1 MVGGGFAGLAAAAR
15 LGKLGHAVTLYER
28 EQRLGGVV
36 GGPWPATGPV
46 TMPLPAAIR
55 DLFRKSGRPLER
67 VVELVPVSTPRRHVF
82 SDQSSLD
89 LPLASRSGQRD
100 ALADAFDT
108 ATADAWTGL
117 VDGLDSTWE
126 LIRTRVLEPPAGEG
140 HRWLRLAGLARQSL
154 RGLASRSLSDPR
166 ARRVLEYVATAS
178 GSRPERAPAFLA
190 VHAYVERTFGRWTCA
205 VGDLTPLVSALAARL
220 DERGVD
226 VRLGTEV
233 REITGGTTV
242 TGVRLA
248 DGTDVPA
255 DIVVCAVPPHL
266 VRREYGRTAR
276 LRPARMTPT
285 VGLELTE
292 PVPDQ
297 PFETVWHG
305 TPTLVLEAPEANQ
318 AWRLRAL
325 GEPDPTTDAG
335 TDLVDLLAERGL
347 DLRDRIRA
355 RVDTES
361 PSYGPV
367 WDRFG
372 TPRRLVPNRTSTR
385 GLFCVG
391 GSARPGPGLPY
402 VLLGA
407 ASVAQHIGKA

>member
-1 MVGGGFAGLAAAAR
+1 MVGGGFAGLATAAR

-28 EQRLGGVV
+28 QHRLGGVV
-36 GGPWPATGPV
+36 GGTWPATGPT

-67 VVELVPVSTPRRHVF
+67 VVDLVPVPTPRRHVF
-82 SDQSSLD
+82 ADGSTLD
-89 LPLASRSGQRD
+89 LPLASRSDQHE
-100 ALADAFDT
+100 ALAAAFGP
-108 ATADAWTGL
+108 ATAAAWTTL

-140 HRWLRLAGLARQSL
+140 ERWLRLATLAGRSV
-154 RGLASRSLSDPR
+154 RGVANRALPDPR
-166 ARRVLEYVATAS
+166 ARRVLEYVATAD
-178 GSRPERAPAFLA
+178 GGRADRAPAFLA
-190 VHAYVERTFGRWTCA
+190 VHAYVERTFGRWTCPG
-205 VGDLTPLVSALAARL
+205 GDLTPLAAALTDRL
-220 DERGVD
+220 AERGVE
-226 VRLGTEV
+226 VHLGTEV

-242 TGVRLA
+242 TGVRLD
-248 DGTDVPA
+248 DGADVPA
-255 DIVVCAVPPHL
+255 DIVICAVPPHL
-266 VRREYGRTAR
+266 VRPDFGRTAR
-276 LRPARMTPT
+276 LRPAPPAPT

-292 PVPDQ
+292 PLPDQ

-305 TPTLVLEAPEANQ
+305 TPTLVLEAPEANPR
-318 AWRLRAL
+318 WRLRAL
-325 GEPDPTTDAG
+325 GDPDGA
-335 TDLVDLLAERGL
+335 DLVDLLADRGL
-347 DLRDRIRA
+347 DLRDRIRNRLEA
-355 RVDTES
+355 EPV
-361 PSYGPV
+361 SYGPL

-372 TPRRLVPNRTSTR
+372 TPRRLAPNRTRTR